1 MSESKPVI
9 LIVDDEPGNL
19 GAFARS
25 FRKEFQVVTADSGTS
40 ALQAMETHAVDLVIT
55 DYTMPNMNGI
65 EVLLAIAEQWPDAK
79 RMIVSGHSDLPV
91 LHEAARSGLAAKLL
105 PKPWNKAEMLAT
117 IARLLVP
124 A

>member
-1 MSESKPVI
+1 MSASRPVI
-9 LIVDDEPGNL
+9 LVVDDEPGNL

-25 FRKEFQVVTADSGTS
+25 FRKEFEVLTADSGAA
-40 ALQAMETHAVDLVIT
+40 ALAAMESRLVDVVIT

-65 EVLLAIAEQWPDAK
+65 DVLQAVAAQWPAAK
-79 RMIVSGHSDLPV
+79 RLIVSGHADLEI
-91 LHEAARSGLAAKLL
+91 LHDAARSGLAAQLL

-117 IARLLVP
+117 IWQLL

>member
-1 MSESKPVI
+1 MSALRPVI

-19 GAFARS
+19 GAFSRS
-25 FRKEFQVVTADSGTS
+25 FRKEFEVVTADSG
-40 ALQAMETHAVDLVIT
+40 AAAIQAMQTHAVDVVIT

-65 EVLLAIAEQWPDAK
+65 DVLHVVAEQWPAAK
-79 RMIVSGHSDLPV
+79 RLIVSGHADLPV
-91 LHEAARSGLAAKLL
+91 LHDAARSGLAAQLL

-117 IARLLVP
+117 IRRLLVP